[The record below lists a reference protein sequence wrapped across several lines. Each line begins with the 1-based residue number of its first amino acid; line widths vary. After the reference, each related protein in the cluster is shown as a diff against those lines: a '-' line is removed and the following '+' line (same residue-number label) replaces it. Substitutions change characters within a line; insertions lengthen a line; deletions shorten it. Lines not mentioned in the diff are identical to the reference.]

1 MQNVKKSPLALRF
14 RQDLLQIKEHT
25 TFAQTFRLIK
35 KDKQL
40 DVIWVKKPKA
50 SQMSAVLLHKLSGR
64 KFQWI
69 QNFEN
74 PPVPNF
80 LARLLLN
87 QSDEILVSSRRMA
100 TKLKSLGVEKP
111 KIKLLVHSS

>member
-50 SQMSAVLLHKLSGR
+50 SQMSAVLLRKLSGR
-64 KFQWI
+64 KFQWV

-74 PPVPNF
+74 PPAAN
-80 LARLLLN
+80 LW
-87 QSDEILVSSRRMA
+87 SKILISQADRIIVANRRDYN
-100 TKLKSLGVEKP
+100 
-111 KIKLLVHSS
+111 KIKGFGIRTQKIRI